1 MADFDGDALRDPEVL
16 KLSAKIRREDDP
28 NHGRPKYASGHV
40 FVKTKDGKVYEER
53 QHIHPGHVEN
63 PVSAADVQEKYR
75 YNALRQVSQDK
86 TEALMRQVMTIEQVG
101 NMRKLTEQLRF

>member
-1 MADFDGDALRDPEVL
+1 ML

-40 FVKTKDGKVYEER
+40 FLKTKDGKVYEER

-75 YNALRQVSQDK
+75 YNAIRLVSQERAK
-86 TEALMRQVMTIEQVG
+86 H
-101 NMRKLTEQLRF
+101 